1 MAYNYSNASDLAKWS
16 IEQSNG
22 KTKYRLGGIG
32 RYEDGVRIFDCAGLI
47 KCFRWSDYSQYNAS
61 QYTKAMPDW
70 NADTMYAYASEK
82 GTIDT
87 IPEIKGLVVWK
98 KGHVGVYIGDGQVV
112 EATASFGGKV
122 VVSHFKGNHS
132 SVKRTT
138 WTHWLKLPQFAYTL
152 PANVASEATIEKM
165 AEDVIAGKYGTG
177 EKRKSLLGSLYAKVQ
192 AMVNELLSTNK
203 KYHVVQKGETLS
215 GIASKYG
222 TTYQELAKL
231 NGLSNPNLI
240 RTGQKLRIK

>member
-16 IEQSNG
+16 IEQSNI

-32 RYEDGVRIFDCAGLI
+32 RYEDGVRIFDCCGLI
-47 KCFRWSDYSQYNAS
+47 KCFRWGDYSQFNAS
-61 QYTKAMPDW
+61 QYAKAIPDL

-87 IPEIKGLVVWK
+87 IPEIKGLIVWQ

-122 VVSHFKGNHS
+122 VVSHFKGNHTS
-132 SVKRTT
+132 FKRTS
-138 WTHWLKLPQFAYTL
+138 WTHWLKLPQFAYT
-152 PANVASEATIEKM
+152 VASEATIDKL

-177 EKRKSLLGSLYAKVQ
+177 DKRKSLLGSLYAKVQ
-192 AMVNELLSTNK
+192 AKVNELLSR
-203 KYHVVQKGETLS
+203 KYHTVKKGETLS

-222 TTYQELAKL
+222 TTYQALAKL

-240 RTGQKLRIK
+240 RTGQKLRVK

>member
-1 MAYNYSNASDLAKWS
+1 MAYNYSSASDLAKWS
-16 IEQSNG
+16 IEQSNI

-47 KCFRWSDYSQYNAS
+47 KCFRWSDYNQYNAS
-61 QYTKAMPDW
+61 QYAKAMPDW
-70 NADTMYAYASEK
+70 CADSMYAYAHEK

-87 IPEIKGLVVWK
+87 IPEIKGLIVWQ

-122 VVSHFKGNHS
+122 VVSHFKGNHNS
-132 SVKRTT
+132 HKRTS
-138 WTHWLKLPQFAYTL
+138 WTHWLKLPQFVYTT
-152 PANVASEATIEKM
+152 PATSEASIDQM
-165 AEDVIAGKYGTG
+165 VQDVIAGKYGTG
-177 EKRKSLLGSLYAKVQ
+177 ETRKSLLGSLYAKVQ
-192 AMVNELLSTNK
+192 AKVNELLSTDK

-215 GIASKYG
+215 GIASKYD
-222 TTYQELAKL
+222 TTYQNLAKL

-240 RTGQKLRIK
+240 RTGQKLRVK